1 MRNIF
6 NHNQHTSLL
15 KSSSRAKRGNLFTSI
30 HSLYL
35 AQGIRLTAYGVFVLL
50 FIFVM
55 LIQSGCSLT
64 ADRYIERYLGNNSIC
79 WEDNDHIL
87 IYASIAQ
94 YWYNQDVIGGP
105 SKEYDW
111 VGGEIWRITASTGV
125 KELLFRG
132 KESTYYDHG
141 WPENMRMD
149 ISNGHI
155 YVSND
160 LITYK
165 VREDFSDW
173 DSLGYFTLP
182 NVSSDEKYLVGIDE
196 DGDVKVK
203 KYNLDNNTSEEL
215 YVNDEL
221 ITWLDYDYERNYLL
235 INSNKFVDLNTG
247 EEVIVVNESTRIG
260 KYLVASLYS
269 VPMVNACILND
280 DILMDIYLVD
290 TISNESNYKKI
301 RVSFEDTTDKEV
313 LENLNGVRSPNGYYY
328 ATSGGFVDSLGN
340 RISTFEFPE
349 DEL

>member
-1 MRNIF
+1 MLA
-6 NHNQHTSLL
+6 LL
-15 KSSSRAKRGNLFTSI
+15 L
-30 HSLYL
+30 
-35 AQGIRLTAYGVFVLL
+35 
-50 FIFVM
+50 IFVM

-111 VGGEIWRITASTGV
+111 VGGEIWRITASTGA
-125 KELLFRG
+125 KELLFRSKDG
-132 KESTYYDHG
+132 YAIDNARMYIANAHVYISGGSTA
-141 WPENMRMD
+141 
-149 ISNGHI
+149 
-155 YVSND
+155 
-160 LITYK
+160 K
-165 VREDFSDW
+165 VREDFSGW
-173 DSLGYFTLP
+173 DNIGDFIYP
-182 NVSSDEKYLVGIDE
+182 IVSSDEIYIVGVETSDLKTIKQYDE
-196 DGDVKVK
+196 SGSTVKV
-203 KYNLDNNTSEEL
+203 L